1 MKFST
6 NTNFLIFHDL
16 VNESVFRDKGDI
28 YSDYYIFKF
37 THNWLQIIFFLHC
50 FINLKL
56 GLHNFFER
64 DTTTMYIQNLCS
76 Q

>member
-37 THNWLQIIFFLHC
+37 THNWLQIIFSCIVLL
-50 FINLKL
+50 I
-56 GLHNFFER
+56 
-64 DTTTMYIQNLCS
+64 
-76 Q
+76 